1 MYIYIYMHTYIC
13 IYNIHIILCSRW
25 WSLWSLSLSPTRRGF
40 HSATPCG
47 CQTTGGL
54 RGRWRVM
61 GIVYWFVGHW
71 NSVNLPLVCG
81 LAIGA
86 YIGIIIYMYIHVYIF
101 IYILRYLY
109 DTVHLHIYIY
119 IKYTYVHTLYVPA
132 FQQSSCIFVG
142 KTPRLKFRFCSKV
155 PLYAAVAA
163 LPRKFFCAMVC
174 SSHGLT
180 TKQRLEHVSWID
192 FESIGES
199 LAVTFLVNW

>member
-1 MYIYIYMHTYIC
+1 MIFLLSMLISHCHALLYQKSRRYSRGVKNGIIGTTRNHCEYILSMYINYYFSIIIIMNKCIYIYMHTYIC
-13 IYNIHIILCSRW
+13 IYDIHIILCSRW

-109 DTVHLHIYIY
+109 DTIHLHIYI
-119 IKYTYVHTLYVPA
+119 
-132 FQQSSCIFVG
+132 
-142 KTPRLKFRFCSKV
+142 
-155 PLYAAVAA
+155 
-163 LPRKFFCAMVC
+163 
-174 SSHGLT
+174 
-180 TKQRLEHVSWID
+180 
-192 FESIGES
+192 
-199 LAVTFLVNW
+199 